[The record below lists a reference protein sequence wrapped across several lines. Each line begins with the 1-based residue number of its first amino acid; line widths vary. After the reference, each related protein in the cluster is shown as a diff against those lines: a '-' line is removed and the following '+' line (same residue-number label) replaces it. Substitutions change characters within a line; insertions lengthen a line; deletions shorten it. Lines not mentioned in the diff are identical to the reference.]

1 VKTILVFLLVSLYH
15 AAAAD
20 HPQAEISNG
29 AIHAR
34 LYLPDAQSG
43 YYRGTRFDWSGVICA
58 LEYKGHTYFG
68 EWFDRFDPRVADI
81 DFTNGIAAGA
91 NSAAT
96 GPVEEFS
103 SANGKAL
110 GYDEAKPGGTFIKIG
125 VGVLRKPQEPNY
137 DRFRRYEIADPG
149 KWTIHKA
156 ADRIEFVQELS
167 DSAGYAYSYRKTV
180 RLTAGKPEMVLE
192 HSLRNTGRRV
202 IETTVYDHNFLVID
216 KQPIGPDVV
225 VTFPFDLRA
234 ARPMG
239 NLAEVRGKQ
248 LVYLRKLE
256 KDERAF
262 TTLEGFGQ
270 SAQDYDIRVENRK
283 TGAGVRIV
291 GDRPLSRVVY
301 WSIRSVLSP
310 EPYIRVRI
318 EPGQESQWRIA
329 YTFW

>member
-1 VKTILVFLLVSLYH
+1 MSLGH
-15 AAAAD
+15 GAAAD
-20 HPQAEISNG
+20 HPQAEISNS

-34 LYLPDAQSG
+34 LYLPDAQNG
-43 YYRGTRFDWSGVICA
+43 YYRGTRFDWSGVISA

-68 EWFDRFDPRVADI
+68 EWFDRFDPKVADI
-81 DFTNGIAAGA
+81 AFTNGIAAGA

-103 SANGKAL
+103 GANGKAL

-167 DSAGYAYSYRKTV
+167 DPAGYAYSYRKTV

-192 HSLRNTGRRV
+192 HSLRNTGHRV

-225 VTFPFDLRA
+225 VTFPFDLRS

-262 TTLEGFGQ
+262 TTLEGFSQ

-310 EPYIRVRI
+310 EPYIQMRI